1 MKSGGEWQ
9 ITLKDTSNL
18 RELVDNGIEIN
29 GSDIP
34 VRSLTRNI
42 IVVSFFGVPVYVD
55 NNMLSAKL
63 AEFGVRQ
70 ISSWKRKCYKDFP
83 DIESGIVFCRI
94 ELLDNVRSL
103 PCATRIGEVNIQ
115 IKHNG
120 QLKVCN
126 FYLADDHL

>member
-1 MKSGGEWQ
+1 MGIVKSGGEWQ
-9 ITLKDTSNL
+9 ITLKNNSNM

-29 GSDIP
+29 GSDVP

-70 ISSWKRKCYKDFP
+70 ISSWKRKCYKDYP
-83 DIESGIVFCRI
+83 DIESGIVFVG
-94 ELLDNVRSL
+94 LNY
-103 PCATRIGEVNIQ
+103 Q
-115 IKHNG
+115 IMYDRFPTPHG
-120 QLKVCN
+120 LQR
-126 FYLADDHL
+126 